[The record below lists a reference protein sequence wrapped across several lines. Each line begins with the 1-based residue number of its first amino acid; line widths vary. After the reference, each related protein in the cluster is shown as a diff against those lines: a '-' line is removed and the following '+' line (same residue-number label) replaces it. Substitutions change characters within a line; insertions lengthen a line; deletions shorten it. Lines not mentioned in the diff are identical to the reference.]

1 MSNIAYLSLGSNM
14 GDRVGFLQAAV
25 QALHHAG
32 GIDVKQV
39 SSIYETD
46 PVGYVDQAQFLN
58 IAIKIT
64 TDLDPFVLL
73 DHCLQVEEELGRV
86 REFRWGPRVID
97 VDVLLYNDEVIES
110 ERLRVPH
117 PRMKERSFVLIPL
130 LEIHADLVDPSS
142 HRPYSTI
149 LSSLTDK
156 ESVRKWKEVQD
167 VHEFL

>member
-1 MSNIAYLSLGSNM
+1 MRMLIVLFFSSRRRHTRSKR
-14 GDRVGFLQAAV
+14 DWSS
-25 QALHHAG
+25 
-32 GIDVKQV
+32 DVC
-39 SSIYETD
+39 SSD
-46 PVGYVDQAQFLN
+46 L
-58 IAIKIT
+58 

-117 PRMKERSFVLIPL
+117 PRMEERSFVLIPL
-130 LEIHADLVDPSS
+130 LEIHADLVDPST